1 MKNLCCRVRSN
12 VRGHIDYLPKKNIR
26 MLHGMSKRKQTD
38 GVNARLAAAVELS
51 KEAVVLTNSRGFI
64 QYVNAAFEN
73 ITGYPRGEVVG
84 RSPHVL
90 DSGRHDEA
98 FYRNMREI
106 LSRDGIWRGQ
116 LISRKKDG
124 TLYPE
129 DCTVAI
135 VKGPSSEVTSYIS
148 IRRDIMNML
157 RLESIAEKV
166 DAEKNNGFIFTG
178 VRHEIGNL
186 INSLLMLLSVLRSK
200 LEKIDKP
207 TVGKYLDRALEEVSK
222 GSYLLRSLK
231 NSNMYEKPELQH
243 MNLSTFMDRFI
254 DLVKEDFIAKEI
266 SVTATIETGA
276 EHCFADPR
284 NLHQILL
291 NLLVNASD
299 ALEGRGRRQITL
311 TAFGEENS
319 VIIRVKDN
327 GSGMAEE
334 QLQNLFKPF
343 YTTKEK
349 GTGLGLVIVKKL
361 LAAMKG
367 SIKISSM
374 KGVGTTIDI
383 IIPRQKIEVAREAEN
398 VIVDV

>member
-1 MKNLCCRVRSN
+1 MKNLCRVRSD
-12 VRGHIDYLPKKNIR
+12 VRGLTDYLPKKNIR
-26 MLHGMSKRKQTD
+26 MLHGMSKRKETD

-51 KEAVVLTNSRGFI
+51 TEAVVLTNSRGFI
-64 QYVNAAFEN
+64 QYVNAAFEH
-73 ITGYPRGEVVG
+73 ITGYPRDEVVG
-84 RSPHVL
+84 RSPHLL

-98 FYRNMREI
+98 FYRTMREI
-106 LSRDGIWRGQ
+106 LARDGVWRGQ

-129 DCTVAI
+129 DCTIAI
-135 VKGPSSEVTSYIS
+135 VKSPSNEVTSYIS
-148 IRRDIMNML
+148 IRRDIMDMV
-157 RLESIAEKV
+157 RLESIAEKM
-166 DAEKNNGFIFTG
+166 DAEKNIGFIFTG

-207 TVGKYLDRALEEVSK
+207 TVGQYLDRALEEVSK

-231 NSNMYEKPELQH
+231 NSNMYEKPELQTL
-243 MNLSTFMDRFI
+243 NLSTFMDRFI
-254 DLVKEDFIAKEI
+254 ELVKEDFITKEI
-266 SVTATIETGA
+266 SVTVTVETGA

-299 ALEGRGRRQITL
+299 ALEGREHRQITL
-311 TAFGEENS
+311 TAFGEESS

-327 GSGMAEE
+327 GCGMTEE
-334 QLQNLFKPF
+334 QVQNLFKPF

-349 GTGLGLVIVKKL
+349 GTGLGLVIVKRL
-361 LAAMKG
+361 IAAMHG
-367 SIKISSM
+367 SIKISSL
-374 KGVGTTIDI
+374 KGAGTTIDI
-383 IIPRQKIEVAREAEN
+383 IVPRKKIGASREAKIVAVN
-398 VIVDV
+398 V

>member
-1 MKNLCCRVRSN
+1 MKNLYRVSSD
-12 VRGHIDYLPKKNIR
+12 VRGCADRFPKKNAR
-26 MLHGMSKRKQTD
+26 VLDKMNRRKETD
-38 GVNARLAAAVELS
+38 GINALLAAAVELS

-64 QYVNAAFEN
+64 QYVNSAFEH
-73 ITGYPRGEVVG
+73 ITGYPRGEVIG
-84 RSPHVL
+84 RSPHLL

-106 LSRDGIWRGQ
+106 LSREGVWRGQ

-129 DCTVAI
+129 DCTVAL
-135 VKGPSSEVTSYIS
+135 VRSPSSEATSYIS
-148 IRRDIMNML
+148 IRRDIMDML

-166 DAEKNNGFIFTG
+166 DAEKNCGFIFTG

-200 LEKIDKP
+200 LEKLDKP
-207 TVGKYLDRALEEVSK
+207 TVGKYLDRALEQVSK

-231 NSNMYEKPELQH
+231 NSNMYEKPELQK

-254 DLVKEDFIAKEI
+254 ELIKEDFITKEI
-266 SVTATIETGA
+266 AVTATIEAGA

-299 ALEGRGRRQITL
+299 ALEGRECRQVTL
-311 TAFGEENS
+311 TAFEEENS

-327 GSGMAEE
+327 GCGMTEE

-361 LAAMKG
+361 LAAMNG
-367 SIKISSM
+367 SIKISSL
-374 KGVGTTIDI
+374 KGIGTTIDI
-383 IIPRQKIEVAREAEN
+383 MVPRQKIEVAHDAKN
-398 VIVDV
+398 VMVNV

>member
-1 MKNLCCRVRSN
+1 MKNLCRVRSD
-12 VRGHIDYLPKKNIR
+12 VRGRSDRLPKNTR
-26 MLHGMSKRKQTD
+26 TVREMNKRKETD
-38 GVNARLAAAVELS
+38 YVNDRLAAAVELS

-64 QYVNAAFEN
+64 QYVNSAFEH
-73 ITGYPRGEVVG
+73 ITGYPIGEVVG
-84 RSPHVL
+84 RSPHML

-98 FYRNMREI
+98 FYRNMRET
-106 LSRDGIWRGQ
+106 LSRDGVWRGQ

-129 DCTVAI
+129 DCTVAR
-135 VKGPSSEVTSYIS
+135 VKGPSNEAAGYIS
-148 IRRDIMNML
+148 IRRDIMDLL
-157 RLESIAEKV
+157 RLEAIAEKV

-207 TVGKYLDRALEEVSK
+207 TVGKYLDRALEQVSK

-231 NSNMYEKPELQH
+231 NSNMYEKPELQS
-243 MNLSTFMDRFI
+243 MNLSTFMGKFI
-254 DLVKEDFIAKEI
+254 ELVKEDFVTKEI
-266 SVTATIETGA
+266 AVTSTIEAGA

-299 ALEGRGRRQITL
+299 ALDGRELRQISL
-311 TAFGEENS
+311 TAFREENS
-319 VIIRVKDN
+319 VIIRVKD
-327 GSGMAEE
+327 SGCGMTEE

-361 LAAMKG
+361 LTAMNG
-367 SIKISSM
+367 SIKISSL

-383 IIPRQKIEVAREAEN
+383 IVPRQKMEAAYEDRN
-398 VIVDV
+398 VLANV